1 MENATMA
8 NVNVKIVSL
17 DLSKYA
23 QLAKEAVED
32 VSSRAGRSGQFLN
45 WIDFLPNNQLNNLNA
60 LYDLAQKA
68 KEGKYTDLAILGIGG
83 SRHTTESMMKLLGM
97 DAHIH
102 FYSSVDPESFKR
114 FINTLDLDKTKFL
127 VVSKSGG
134 YLEKTMAYE
143 NAK

>member
-1 MENATMA
+1 MENATME
-8 NVNVKIVSL
+8 NVNVKIGSL

-60 LYDLAQKA
+60 LYDLAAKA

-83 SRHTTESMMKLLGM
+83 SRHTTESKIGR
-97 DAHIH
+97 AH
-102 FYSSVDPESFKR
+102 V
-114 FINTLDLDKTKFL
+114 
-127 VVSKSGG
+127 
-134 YLEKTMAYE
+134 
-143 NAK
+143 